1 MTSRSTVSPRPRV
14 ETFEKRTRYKTR
26 EDRYDPQKDKHVK
39 RGDEDKRRK
48 KKKQAENQRKK
59 ASKKAGEDLMWKF
72 SSKSVSQ
79 ERLTVSDLYEILDW
93 IIR

>member
-1 MTSRSTVSPRPRV
+1 
-14 ETFEKRTRYKTR
+14 
-26 EDRYDPQKDKHVK
+26 VK